1 MLDWKLSEEMLHHS
15 QDKGK
20 GDVRQWIEVLVVDD
34 TLILLLG
41 EPHGIDN
48 LLNIFVAKKA
58 LPVSLCSACD
68 LENVIRV
75 AYTCELTRTK

>member
-1 MLDWKLSEEMLHHS
+1 MSPRS
-15 QDKGK
+15 QDKGE
-20 GDVRQWIEVLVVDD
+20 GDIRQWFEIFVVDD

-75 AYTCELTRTK
+75 AYTCELTCTK

>member
-1 MLDWKLSEEMLHHS
+1 MKMTSGNGLIVIDN
-15 QDKGK
+15 
-20 GDVRQWIEVLVVDD
+20 

-41 EPHGIDN
+41 EPHGIHN

-58 LPVSLCSACD
+58 LPVSLRSARD

-75 AYTCELTRTK
+75 AYTCGLTHTK

>member
-1 MLDWKLSEEMLHHS
+1 MSPRS
-15 QDKGK
+15 QDKGE
-20 GDVRQWIEVLVVDD
+20 GDVRQWFEIFVVDD

-41 EPHGIDN
+41 ELHGIDN

-58 LPVSLCSACD
+58 LPVSLFSAHD

-75 AYTCELTRTK
+75 AYTCGLTHTK